1 MPSKGKNGVRVLE
14 QFLRQNFS
22 FSEDAVDEAMVRFC
36 ERRVQ
41 KKEFL
46 LEAGQVCREFY
57 FVVEGGAR
65 VFFVTE
71 KGQEKTHFIGLENSV
86 VTALSSFI
94 EQQPAQEFIE
104 AIEDSVFLAISHS
117 DFFYLVNTSRSWER
131 FYRKVLE
138 TAYLAK
144 ARRIDARVSLSALER
159 FRLLLSER
167 PEFFQRVSNRVL
179 SSYIDMSEETLSR
192 LKTEYL
198 KNTK

>member
-1 MPSKGKNGVRVLE
+1 MIKQLE

-22 FSEDAVDEAMVRFC
+22 FSEDAIEEAMVKFC
-36 ERRVQ
+36 ERRVH
-41 KKEFL
+41 KKDLL

-57 FVVEGGAR
+57 FIAKGGAR

-71 KGQEKTHFIGLENSV
+71 KGHEKTHFIGFENSV
-86 VTALSSFI
+86 VAALSSFI
-94 EQQPAQEFIE
+94 EQQPAQESIE
-104 AIEDSVFLAISHS
+104 AIDDSVFLAISHS
-117 DFFYLVNTSRSWER
+117 DFFQLVDTSRSWER

-159 FRLLLSER
+159 FRLLLSEQ
-167 PEFFQRVSNRVL
+167 PGFFQRVSNRVL
-179 SSYIDMSEETLSR
+179 SSYLDMSEETLSR

-198 KNTK
+198 KNMT